1 MSLCILDPLDMYLS
15 YHLNNN
21 TLHFWTCKLLTSQ
34 HLFIWQGWP
43 SHLLFLYSYMISLFM
58 PTLYDLL
65 VTFKIEGFFFCY
77 FIIVLFPVLSEFF
90 FFFSFSFWKIT
101 TCTVDYQLPPCLFK
115 WIMHALVWE
124 ANVDSNFC
132 FCFLTSKEHN
142 LSEWSVPQMGVP
154 LKNYKNTRIRSKK
167 LMMEVHEANADS
179 WLPIIS
185 WY

>member
-1 MSLCILDPLDMYLS
+1 MYLS

-65 VTFKIEGFFFCY
+65 VTFKIEGFFFLLLYHCPVPCT
-77 FIIVLFPVLSEFF
+77 FRILFLFLLLFLEDHNLHSWLS
-90 FFFSFSFWKIT
+90 
-101 TCTVDYQLPPCLFK
+101 QLPPCLFK

-154 LKNYKNTRIRSKK
+154 LRNYKNTRIRSKK